1 MPNPDPRDVIR
12 VLQSVPD
19 DVLLHD
25 ADTTTMFR
33 TLKNLWCRRS
43 YHNYT
48 LLNHLVQ
55 RLADG
60 ELDELVT
67 VVNVQSPPPW
77 IFDNSRLFHEHRSKV
92 PVMMVTIATLDVTQP
107 IPSLTDVIDT
117 LGMYCV
123 VDTYK
128 VMERIAV
135 TVFGHADVVTEPEKT
150 LTTLRDQLHDAQL
163 FNLPPLRDD
172 VCYRFT
178 KLCMVLLQKVRAN
191 VRVPG
196 RN

>member
-1 MPNPDPRDVIR
+1 MPDPNPRDVIR
-12 VLQSVPD
+12 ALQNVPD

-33 TLKNLWCRRS
+33 TLKDLWCRRS

-55 RLADG
+55 RLVDG

-77 IFDNSRLFHEHRSKV
+77 IFDNSKLFDEHQSKV
-92 PVMMVTIATLDVTQP
+92 PVMMMTIATLDVTSP
-107 IPSLTDVIDT
+107 IPSLIDLIDT

-123 VDTYK
+123 MDTHR

-135 TVFGHADVVTEPEKT
+135 TVFGHADVVIKPQKS
-150 LTTLRDQLHDAQL
+150 LTTLRSQLHDAQL
-163 FNLPPLRDD
+163 LNLPPLRND

-191 VRVPG
+191 VRIPR